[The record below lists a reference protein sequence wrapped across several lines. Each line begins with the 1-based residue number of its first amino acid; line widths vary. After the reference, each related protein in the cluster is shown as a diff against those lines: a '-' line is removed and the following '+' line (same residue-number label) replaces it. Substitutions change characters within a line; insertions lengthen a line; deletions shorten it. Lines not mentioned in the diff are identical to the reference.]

1 MHPRLAATLG
11 ALVSLAG
18 CANGLI
24 DPGPGDGGGS
34 NDATVDVGPKDTG
47 ADSPSSDATLDAGI
61 DAPIDVG
68 VDGGCWAT
76 DSGLGGIG
84 TPTGTTATATSSY
97 SSNVPS
103 LAVDLDPGTYWN
115 AGGTSGSLTITFP
128 KPQLVSGVRI
138 ATIASPASS
147 ETYTIYAISGSVA
160 SQIGTGTFNVP
171 QGLTIN
177 PTIAVPP
184 GTFDGIRVDVS
195 SSPSWSAI
203 AEVSVVT
210 PLCP

>member
-1 MHPRLAATLG
+1 MHARLGVTLAAL
-11 ALVSLAG
+11 LSLAG

-24 DPGPGDGGGS
+24 DPGPADSGNS
-34 NDATVDVGPKDTG
+34 TDATLDVRTKDTG
-47 ADSPSSDATLDAGI
+47 ADSPSFDAGV

-68 VDGGCWAT
+68 IDGGCWAT

-97 SSNVPS
+97 QSNVAG
-103 LAVDLDPGTYWN
+103 LVVDLDPGSYWN
-115 AGGTSGSLTITFP
+115 AGGTSGSITITFP

-147 ETYTIYAISGSVA
+147 ESYTVYAISGSVA
-160 SQIGTGTFNVP
+160 SQIGTGSFNVP
-171 QGLTIN
+171 QGLTVN
-177 PTIAVPP
+177 PTISVPP
-184 GTFDGIRVDVS
+184 GTFDGIRIDVS
-195 SSPSWSAI
+195 SSPSWAAI
-203 AEVSVVT
+203 AEVSIVT